1 MNDDVERE
9 IAKHLECV
17 HDLSIK
23 IVDSSDTGQKAVM
36 RAAGVLAAVIHSVV
50 VGDKREEVISA
61 ATDTIRKHLRLLDEL
76 ADIGAPMN

>member
-36 RAAGVLAAVIHSVV
+36 RAAGVLAAVIHV